1 MSWGKFIATVG
12 LFGAYDLVDADV
24 LLEINKDSK
33 DKKLAIQS
41 FERFLRDL
49 PDNSSLEF
57 PSKTGHYDLYNFMF
71 FNFNYT
77 ALLDNYI
84 YLDKGQF
91 DPHEWTSADR
101 HFTFYPEF
109 VESSTPTRWSSYLV
123 TNLVH
128 PHGQQDIP
136 RSILFGMD
144 VPEYNKGTSREKR
157 LIKSYWARYDVMY
170 KSYFEDAELFIIY
183 GMSISESDG
192 WWMDQIFDA
201 ILQRNAEL
209 IIYKYGDEKEEYIKN
224 LFILASIRH
233 ATATDKEKEDV
244 KARIHVVTFKENDT
258 YFLGTVK
265 K

>member
-1 MSWGKFIATVG
+1 M
-12 LFGAYDLVDADV
+12 
-24 LLEINKDSK
+24 
-33 DKKLAIQS
+33 
-41 FERFLRDL
+41 
-49 PDNSSLEF
+49 
-57 PSKTGHYDLYNFMF
+57 
-71 FNFNYT
+71 
-77 ALLDNYI
+77 
-84 YLDKGQF
+84 
-91 DPHEWTSADR
+91 
-101 HFTFYPEF
+101 
-109 VESSTPTRWSSYLV
+109 
-123 TNLVH
+123 
-128 PHGQQDIP
+128 
-136 RSILFGMD
+136 
-144 VPEYNKGTSREKR
+144 PEYNKGTSREKR